1 MKRDYSKFIDEAYK
15 NDHIGFAEHMEN
27 EIKKTIEE
35 DDIDDA
41 VKNIMELI
49 FETKYEW

>member
-1 MKRDYSKFIDEAYK
+1 MKRDYSNFINDSYK
-15 NDHIGFAEHMEN
+15 KDLQFAECMEQ

-35 DDIDDA
+35 DDIDDD